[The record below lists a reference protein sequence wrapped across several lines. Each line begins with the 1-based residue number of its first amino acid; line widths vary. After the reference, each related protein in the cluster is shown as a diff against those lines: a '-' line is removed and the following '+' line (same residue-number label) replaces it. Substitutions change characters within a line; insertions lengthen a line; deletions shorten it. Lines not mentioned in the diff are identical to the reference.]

1 MPTRPVRRLALR
13 TIVVAAVLAGL
24 AVACSGAESDP
35 ASQITARI
43 DVPGHPFRIA
53 AGREFVWVLTRG
65 LAGACAPPG
74 RPCTVLRIDPRTNR
88 VIGEPIPLPHDAWD
102 LAVGAGSVW
111 VTQFDGRILRI
122 DARTRRIRPISAR
135 PLYFGSV
142 VAFGG
147 GFVWTGND
155 DERNDGGSIARIDP
169 AENRIVGTPLVPA
182 RPSSPQSI
190 SFSGG
195 ALWVADHAGWLVKID
210 PATFTVVAR
219 WRLPFGPHGVVAT
232 ERAVYVA
239 DAHANRLL
247 EADPTTAKIR
257 RVAKLSPGP
266 IFPVF
271 GAGALWSS
279 SAAQWSG
286 ETGRRDD
293 RVLRIDPESL
303 EVAEVVHVG
312 GNVPSVTF
320 AFGSVWAADNV
331 GRIVRIRPPAE

>member
-1 MPTRPVRRLALR
+1 MR
-13 TIVVAAVLAGL
+13 TGPAHRFGVAALVL
-24 AVACSGAESDP
+24 AVAPGWLGAGCSGGES
-35 ASQITARI
+35 ASQSEITARI

-53 AGREFVWVLTRG
+53 AGPDSVWVLTRG
-65 LAGACAPPG
+65 LAGACAPPR
-74 RPCTVLRIDPRTNR
+74 RPCTVLRIDPRTNLVVGR
-88 VIGEPIPLPHDAWD
+88 PISLPRDAWD
-102 LAVGAGSVW
+102 LAVGSGSVW

-122 DARTRRIRPISAR
+122 DARTGRIRPVSAR

-155 DERNDGGSIARIDP
+155 DERNRGGSIAKLDP
-169 AENRIVGTPLVPA
+169 VDNRIVGGPLVPV
-182 RPSSPQSI
+182 RRSSPQSI

-219 WRLPFGPHGVVAT
+219 QRLHFGPHGVVAT
-232 ERAVYVA
+232 RHAAYVA

-247 EADPTTAKIR
+247 EADPRTAKIR

-271 GAGALWSS
+271 GAGSLWSS

-293 RVLRIDPESL
+293 RVLRIDPASL

-312 GNVPSVTF
+312 GSVPSVAF

-331 GRIVRIRPPAE
+331 GRVVRITPPAG

>member
-1 MPTRPVRRLALR
+1 MRTGVVRRLG
-13 TIVVAAVLAGL
+13 VLSFVL
-24 AVACSGAESDP
+24 AVALGGLAGGCSGDESDN

-43 DVPGHPFRIA
+43 EVPGHPFRIA
-53 AGREFVWVLTRG
+53 AGRDFVWVLTRG
-65 LAGACAPPG
+65 LAGACVPP
-74 RPCTVLRIDPRTNR
+74 RQPCTVLRIDPRANR
-88 VIGEPIPLPHDAWD
+88 VVGRPISLPRDAWD

-122 DARTRRIRPISAR
+122 DARTGRIARIGAR

-155 DERNDGGSIARIDP
+155 DERNKGGSIARIDP
-169 AENRIVGTPLVPA
+169 SDNRVVGAPLVPA

-210 PATFTVVAR
+210 PRTFTVVAR
-219 WRLPFGPHGVVAT
+219 QRLRFGPHGVVAT
-232 ERAVYVA
+232 GQAAYVA

-247 EADPTTAKIR
+247 EADPRTAKIR

-271 GAGALWSS
+271 GAGSLWSS

-286 ETGRRDD
+286 ATGRRDD
-293 RVLRIDPESL
+293 RVLRIDPASL
-303 EVAEVVHVG
+303 ELAEVVRVG
-312 GNVPSVTF
+312 GNVPSVAF

-331 GRIVRIRPPAE
+331 GRVVRITPPE

>member
-1 MPTRPVRRLALR
+1 MR
-13 TIVVAAVLAGL
+13 AVPICRFGVSFVL
-24 AVACSGAESDP
+24 AVAVGGLGAGCSGGESES

-53 AGREFVWVLTRG
+53 AGRDFVWVLTRG
-65 LAGACAPPG
+65 LAGACAPP
-74 RPCTVLRIDPRTNR
+74 RQPCTVLRIDPRANR
-88 VIGEPIPLPHDAWD
+88 VVGRPISLPQDAWD
-102 LAVGAGSVW
+102 LAVGAGAVW

-122 DARTRRIRPISAR
+122 DARTGRIRRISAR

-155 DERNDGGSIARIDP
+155 DERNRGGSIARIDP
-169 AENRIVGTPLVPA
+169 AYNRVAGAPLIPA
-182 RPSSPQSI
+182 RRSSPQSI

-210 PATFTVVAR
+210 PRRFTVVAR
-219 WRLPFGPHGVVAT
+219 ERLPFGPHGVVAT
-232 ERAVYVA
+232 GHAAYVA

-247 EADPTTAKIR
+247 EADPKTAEIR

-271 GAGALWSS
+271 GRGSLWSS

-286 ETGRRDD
+286 ATGRRDD
-293 RVLRIDPESL
+293 RVLRIDPASL
-303 EVAEVVHVG
+303 EIDEIVHVG
-312 GNVPSVTF
+312 GSVPSVAF

-331 GRIVRIRPPAE
+331 GRVVRITPPAG

>member
-1 MPTRPVRRLALR
+1 MRTGLVRLFG
-13 TIVVAAVLAGL
+13 VLAF
-24 AVACSGAESDP
+24 AVALGGLGVSCSGDDSDS
-35 ASQITARI
+35 ASQIAARI
-43 DVPGHPFRIA
+43 HVPGHPFKIA
-53 AGREFVWVLTRG
+53 SGRDFVWVLMRG
-65 LAGACAPPG
+65 RAGACSRP
-74 RPCTVLRIDPRTNR
+74 RQPCTVLRIDPRTNR
-88 VIGEPIPLPHDAWD
+88 VVGRPIPLPRDAWD
-102 LAVGAGSVW
+102 LAVGAGYVW

-122 DARTRRIRPISAR
+122 DARTGGIRPVSAR

-155 DERNDGGSIARIDP
+155 DERDDGGSIARIDP
-169 AENRIVGTPLVPA
+169 ATNRITDAPLVPA

-219 WRLPFGPHGVVAT
+219 QRLRFGPHGVVAT
-232 ERAVYVA
+232 TQAAYVA

-247 EADPTTAKIR
+247 EADPRTAKIR
-257 RVAKLSPGP
+257 RVAKLTPGP

-271 GAGALWSS
+271 GAGSIWSS
-279 SAAQWSG
+279 SAAEWSG

-293 RVLRIDPESL
+293 RILRIDPATL
-303 EVAEVVHVG
+303 ELAEVVHVG
-312 GNVPSVTF
+312 GSVPSVVF
-320 AFGSVWAADNV
+320 AFGSVWAADND
-331 GRIVRIRPPAE
+331 GRVVRITPRT

>member
-1 MPTRPVRRLALR
+1 MRKGVVLRFHVRTFLL
-13 TIVVAAVLAGL
+13 VVAFGALGVG
-24 AVACSGAESDP
+24 CSGDESQ
-35 ASQITARI
+35 SRSRITAAI
-43 DVPGHPFRIA
+43 DVPGHPFRISV
-53 AGREFVWVLTRG
+53 GRDFVWVLTRG
-65 LAGACAPPG
+65 PAGACAPP
-74 RPCTVLRIDPRTNR
+74 RQPCTVLRIDPGTNR
-88 VIGEPIPLPHDAWD
+88 VVGKPITLPRDGWD

-122 DARTRRIRPISAR
+122 DARTGRIRPVGAR

-155 DERNDGGSIARIDP
+155 DERNDGGSITRIDP
-169 AENRIVGTPLVPA
+169 ADNRLVGAPLVPA
-182 RPSSPQSI
+182 RSSSPQSI

-219 WRLPFGPHGVVAT
+219 ERLRFGPHGVVAT
-232 ERAVYVA
+232 KHAAYVA

-247 EADPTTAKIR
+247 EADPRTAKIR
-257 RVAKLSPGP
+257 REAKLSPGP

-271 GAGALWSS
+271 GAGSLWSS
-279 SAAQWSG
+279 SAGQWSG

-303 EVAEVVHVG
+303 EIAELVHVG
-312 GNVPSVTF
+312 GSVPSVAF
-320 AFGSVWAADNV
+320 GFGSVWAADNV
-331 GRIVRIRPPAE
+331 GRVVRIAPPAG

>member
-1 MPTRPVRRLALR
+1 MRRRLVRRFGVGAF
-13 TIVVAAVLAGL
+13 VL
-24 AVACSGAESDP
+24 AVALGGLEVGCSGDDSDS
-35 ASQITARI
+35 ASITARI

-53 AGREFVWVLTRG
+53 AGTDFVWVLTRG
-65 LAGACAPPG
+65 LAAACAPP
-74 RPCTVLRIDPRTNR
+74 RQPCTVLRIDPQTNR
-88 VIGEPIPLPHDAWD
+88 VLGRPIALPRDGWD

-122 DARTRRIRPISAR
+122 DARTGRIRPVSAR

-169 AENRIVGTPLVPA
+169 VGNRIVGDPLVPA

-195 ALWVADHAGWLVKID
+195 ALWIADHAGWLVKID

-219 WRLPFGPHGVVAT
+219 RRLRFGPHGVVAT
-232 ERAVYVA
+232 RHAAYVA

-247 EADPTTAKIR
+247 EADPSTAKIR
-257 RVAKLSPGP
+257 RVATLSPGP

-271 GAGALWSS
+271 GAGSLWSS

-286 ETGRRDD
+286 ETGRPDD

-303 EVAEVVHVG
+303 EIAEVVHVG
-312 GNVPSVTF
+312 GSVPSVAF

-331 GRIVRIRPPAE
+331 GRVVRIAPPG

>member
-1 MPTRPVRRLALR
+1 MRTRPVRRFGLLTFLLGVALGG
-13 TIVVAAVLAGL
+13 LGAGCL
-24 AVACSGAESDP
+24 GGESENG
-35 ASQITARI
+35 SEITARI

-53 AGREFVWVLTRG
+53 AGEDFVWVLTRG
-65 LAGACAPPG
+65 LAGACAPP
-74 RPCTVLRIDPRTNR
+74 RQPCTVLRIDPRANR
-88 VIGEPIPLPHDAWD
+88 VVGQPIALPRDAWD
-102 LAVGAGSVW
+102 LAVGADSVW

-122 DARTRRIRPISAR
+122 DARTGRIRPVSAR

-155 DERNDGGSIARIDP
+155 DERNKAGSIARIDP
-169 AENRIVGTPLVPA
+169 ADNRIVGGPLVPA
-182 RPSSPQSI
+182 RRSSPQSI

-195 ALWVADHAGWLVKID
+195 ALWVADHAGWLVKVD

-219 WRLPFGPHGVVAT
+219 QRLRFGPHGVVAT

-239 DAHANRLL
+239 DAHANRLF
-247 EADPTTAKIR
+247 EADPRTAQIR

-271 GAGALWSS
+271 GARSIWSS

-286 ETGRRDD
+286 ATGRRDD
-293 RVLRIDPESL
+293 RVLRIDPASL
-303 EVAEVVHVG
+303 AIAEVVHVG
-312 GNVPSVTF
+312 GNVPSIAF

-331 GRIVRIRPPAE
+331 GRVVRITPPGG